1 MYLDYESFVDC
12 LIKSGYTK
20 KCSDLITEIWSSG
33 IDHLEIIIDGDIV
46 VGIETFEVSE
56 GCGITYQSVG
66 KSILLSN
73 YT

>member
-20 KCSDLITEIWSSG
+20 KCSDLMIEIWSSG

-46 VGIETFEVSE
+46 VSIETFEVGE
-56 GCGITYQSVG
+56 
-66 KSILLSN
+66 
-73 YT
+73 

>member
-12 LIKSGYTK
+12 LIKSGYNK

-33 IDHLEIIIDGDIV
+33 TDHLEIIIDGDIV

-56 GCGITYQSVG
+56 
-66 KSILLSN
+66 
-73 YT
+73 

>member
-12 LIKSGYTK
+12 LIKSGYSK
-20 KCSDLITEIWSSG
+20 KCSDLMTEMWSNN

-56 GCGITYQSVG
+56 
-66 KSILLSN
+66 
-73 YT
+73 

>member
-12 LIKSGYTK
+12 LINSGYTK
-20 KCSDLITEIWSSG
+20 KYSDLMTEIWSNS

-56 GCGITYQSVG
+56 
-66 KSILLSN
+66 
-73 YT
+73 